1 MKKYIQRLKTI
12 LNSNIFIIVLTFFTI
27 FNLIYKLNHVK
38 SKYDIN
44 TESITGIVTNIKI
57 DDKKTTITLKAKENI
72 IVYYY
77 KNIDINLGDKIEV
90 IGALNPLSNNTNFNL
105 FNYRNYMLSKNTYY
119 SISADNIYLVSKCKN
134 ILYKI
139 KKYLINR
146 INKMKGYNYLNTF
159 ILGDSSEINTETYQT
174 NGVSHLFSV
183 SGMHIALLSS
193 LILFILNKLKKSN
206 INYIF
211 VIIFLIFYAFL
222 TNFTPSVIRASLLFI
237 FLFIN
242 KVLNLKLPTLKV
254 LIIILCLN
262 LIINPY
268 NIYNTGF
275 KFSYTISIYL
285 VCFNKL
291 INNYK
296 NYFKKTL
303 MISLISFLASIP
315 ILINN
320 FFSINIM
327 TILNNII
334 FVPLV
339 SIIVFPLSLLVLIIK
354 PLDFI
359 YKFIIDLMENISI
372 FMENFKI
379 EIVMCK
385 VNIII
390 IILYYILITFIL
402 IMLYKRK
409 YKYLMLIIAL
419 IFIHHNINYI
429 KNNPY
434 VTFIDVKQG
443 DSTLIHLPYNNGDI
457 LIDTGGLI
465 NYDTSSDIINY
476 LKSEGIKDIDYL
488 ILTHGDFDHSGSS
501 INLVNNF
508 KVNKVILNNDEF
520 NDLEKE
526 LINTLNNK
534 NIKYY
539 NNIEKI
545 NIGKYKFYFLNTK
558 LYNNEND
565 NSNILYTEID
575 NNKLLFMGD
584 ASKEVENNIL
594 KKYNIEN
601 IDILKVGHHGSN
613 TSTDINFINKISP
626 KISIISVGLNN
637 KYGHPKSE
645 VLDILSDSKVYRTD
659 LNGSIKVKLKDGG
672 FNIKT
677 CIKQGGI

>member
-1 MKKYIQRLKTI
+1 
-12 LNSNIFIIVLTFFTI
+12 
-27 FNLIYKLNHVK
+27 
-38 SKYDIN
+38 
-44 TESITGIVTNIKI
+44 
-57 DDKKTTITLKAKENI
+57 
-72 IVYYY
+72 
-77 KNIDINLGDKIEV
+77 
-90 IGALNPLSNNTNFNL
+90 
-105 FNYRNYMLSKNTYY
+105 
-119 SISADNIYLVSKCKN
+119 
-134 ILYKI
+134 
-139 KKYLINR
+139 
-146 INKMKGYNYLNTF
+146 
-159 ILGDSSEINTETYQT
+159 
-174 NGVSHLFSV
+174 
-183 SGMHIALLSS
+183 
-193 LILFILNKLKKSN
+193 
-206 INYIF
+206 
-211 VIIFLIFYAFL
+211 
-222 TNFTPSVIRASLLFI
+222 
-237 FLFIN
+237 
-242 KVLNLKLPTLKV
+242 
-254 LIIILCLN
+254 
-262 LIINPY
+262 
-268 NIYNTGF
+268 
-275 KFSYTISIYL
+275 
-285 VCFNKL
+285 
-291 INNYK
+291 
-296 NYFKKTL
+296 

-409 YKYLMLIIAL
+409 YKYLMLIVAL

-443 DSTLIHLPYNNGDI
+443 DSALIHLPYNKGDI

-545 NIGKYKFYFLNTK
+545 NIGEYKFYFLNTK
-558 LYNNEND
+558 LYDNEND

-613 TSTDINFINKISP
+613 TSTDMNFINKISP

-637 KYGHPKSE
+637 RYGHPKSE

-659 LNGSIKVKLKDGG
+659 LNGSIKVKLKDGK

-677 CIKQGGI
+677 CIKQGGV